1 MKKAQSK
8 PRFKVHQPPRG
19 NLDNSYSRARVHAG
33 LTQADACRKLHISTQ
48 VLSGI
53 ENDKYNPTP
62 DIAVAMGKLYGDDRL
77 PRRICREVC
86 AIGQAR
92 MVPFD
97 FNLKVVVPM
106 MVRRFDEV
114 QGILNQLPFL
124 LEDKESME
132 DFSPSEWELLVEYA
146 GRIRKFA
153 RDVEILEA
161 SIDRFIERA
170 EKKTAIAAK

>member
-1 MKKAQSK
+1 MKA
-8 PRFKVHQPPRG
+8 RRNVNQPPRG

-77 PRRICREVC
+77 PRRICRKVC
-86 AIGQAR
+86 AIGRAR
-92 MVPFD
+92 MVPFEL
-97 FNLKVVVPM
+97 NLEMVIPM
-106 MVRRFDEV
+106 MVRRFDEI
-114 QGILNQLPFL
+114 QGVLNQLPFL
-124 LEDKESME
+124 LEDKESIQ
-132 DFSPSEWELLVEYA
+132 DFSPSEWELLIDYVSQ
-146 GRIRKFA
+146 IRKFA